1 MNLRERLGAGRLRA
15 VPRPTRRRLR
25 AAAWL
30 AALVAVGFAALLAW
44 DLYSIKRD
52 LDAGRRRLDT
62 LTLDAATSTGL
73 TQLAEDAAGHLR
85 SGADR
90 SHRSVPLRVLSLV
103 PGIDDQV
110 EGVRGMAD
118 VAADLGTT
126 AALAAQRIDDQLE
139 RAGEPSGRI
148 ELLDVA
154 VEELDRVGASLDE
167 VDLGPATGLA
177 PPLRDAH
184 DDLGEALR
192 DARAKVDDALALIEP
207 VREMLAGP
215 STFLLLAAN
224 NAEMTGGAGMT
235 LSVGA
240 IEFRDGA
247 FELGEVVR
255 AGALRLPSSI
265 DIPDNI
271 REIYRPTGVGIDLRS
286 TMRSPDLATMG
297 PIALDIMAEY
307 GFTDIDGVIVIDAV
321 ALAGL
326 MEVTG
331 DVTVDDEVI
340 TADNVLAKILHDN
353 YVEFDAAG
361 GPRAERVEYQ
371 GEIAKEIFATLTSGD
386 VAPIDLADALLT
398 AGEGRHLML
407 WAEDDDLQSVWSEL
421 LVDGALNEL
430 GLMISFQNYG
440 ANKMDWYLRPS
451 ATMDVDLLPSG
462 DYRAILTMTMPVP
475 AAEDLTD
482 ASPYILGPGPDTH
495 GVFLTVHLPRDAYD
509 IVSPDPGAFRTKG
522 VEPPMQVRTFLTDVP
537 LGTTFERTIE
547 FSLPRS
553 VSALLLLPSARLE
566 PLTLTVD
573 GVPVEDAVPVPITW
587 FAALPPP
594 GGDGDVSP
602 WVRVPALT
610 GLAATVVATGA
621 MAMSLRARPAGRRGA
636 VPLLPVAGV
645 AAAAAL
651 AVLAAAALV
660 ALALSLTGPRF

>member
-1 MNLRERLGAGRLRA
+1 MNLRERLGAGRPRA
-15 VPRPTRRRLR
+15 VPRSPRRLR

-30 AALVAVGFAALLAW
+30 AASLAVGFAALLAW
-44 DLYSIKRD
+44 DLFSIARD
-52 LDAGRRRLDT
+52 LDAGRERLDT

-73 TQLAEDAAGHLR
+73 TELADDAAGHLR

-90 SHRSVPLRVLSLV
+90 SHRSLPLRALSLV
-103 PGIDDQV
+103 PGIGDQV
-110 EGVRGMAD
+110 DGVRRMAD

-126 AALAAQRIDDQLE
+126 AATAARRIDDQLE
-139 RAGEPSGRI
+139 RAGEPAGRI
-148 ELLDVA
+148 ELLDVTL
-154 VEELDRVGASLDE
+154 EELDRVGASLDG
-167 VDLGPATGLA
+167 VDLGPASGLA

-192 DARAKVDDALALIEP
+192 EARTKVDDARALIVP

-240 IEFRDGA
+240 IEFRNGE
-247 FELGEVVR
+247 FELGDVVR

-265 DIPDNI
+265 EIPDNI

-286 TMRSPDLATMG
+286 TMRSPDLAAMG

-307 GFTDIDGVIVIDAV
+307 GLTDIDGVIVIDAV

-326 MEVTG
+326 MDVTG
-331 DVTVDDEVI
+331 DVTVDGEVI
-340 TADNVLAKILHDN
+340 TADNVLVKVLHDN

-361 GPRAERVEYQ
+361 GPRSERVEYQ
-371 GEIAKEIFATLTSGD
+371 GEIAKEIFETLTSGD

-398 AGEGRHLML
+398 ASDGRHLML
-407 WAEDDDLQSVWSEL
+407 WAADDDLQSVWSDL
-421 LVDGALNEL
+421 GVDGALNEL

-451 ATMDVDLLPSG
+451 ARMDVDLLPSG
-462 DYRAILTMTMPVP
+462 DYRATLTMTMPVP
-475 AAEDLTD
+475 AAEELTD

-495 GVFLTVHLPRDAYD
+495 GVFLTVHLPKDAYD
-509 IVSPDPGAFRTKG
+509 IVSPDPRAFRTKG
-522 VEPPMQVRTFLTDVP
+522 VEPPMQVRTFLADVP

-553 VSALLLLPSARLE
+553 VSTLLLLPSARLE

-573 GVPVEDAVPVPITW
+573 GFAVNDAAPVPISW
-587 FAALPPP
+587 LAAFPPP
-594 GGDGDVSP
+594 AGDDDVSP

-610 GLAATVVATGA
+610 GLAATLVASAA
-621 MAMSLRARPAGRRGA
+621 MAVSLRPRRGGRPAA
-636 VPLLPVAGV
+636 APLVPVAGL

-651 AVLAAAALV
+651 ALLAAAALV
-660 ALALSLTGPRF
+660 AVALSVTGPRF